1 MLAGNVL
8 TYCKTNKTE
17 ALATHAGI
25 TAWAYVNS
33 QNPLTGTV
41 CISLEKS
48 EQGTAKMPHADIW
61 ALATICSISSC
72 TYTSFNFR
80 VLIIITFLINFKC

>member
-8 TYCKTNKTE
+8 TYCKTNKTK

-41 CISLEKS
+41 YISLQNLSKG
-48 EQGTAKMPHADIW
+48 QQRCLT
-61 ALATICSISSC
+61 LISG
-72 TYTSFNFR
+72 
-80 VLIIITFLINFKC
+80 L

>member
-25 TAWAYVNS
+25 AAWAYVKTLS
-33 QNPLTGTV
+33 QGL
-41 CISLEKS
+41 
-48 EQGTAKMPHADIW
+48 
-61 ALATICSISSC
+61 
-72 TYTSFNFR
+72 
-80 VLIIITFLINFKC
+80 